1 MAATMSIKRTIAKA
15 DLMQAIAGD
24 NEFSVLA
31 EGNAFAVIRWTNG
44 QENAVFN
51 LVQGEITVGS
61 PTPGAITKMHTLAT
75 QFGAEVVGGEEHK
88 PGGSRSDEAAE
99 DGGFMRL
106 AWPVVVATLVM
117 LLIWRW

>member
-1 MAATMSIKRTIAKA
+1 MADTMSIKRTIAKA
-15 DLMQAIAGD
+15 DLLQAIDGD
-24 NEFSVLA
+24 GEFSVLA

-61 PTPGAITKMHTLAT
+61 PTPGARAKMNQLAA
-75 QFGAEVVGGEEHK
+75 QFGAEIIGAEENLPVGN
-88 PGGSRSDEAAE
+88 RQNSDDEG
-99 DGGFMRL
+99 GGFMQM
-106 AWPVVVATLVM
+106 AWPVVVLTLIM

>member
-1 MAATMSIKRTIAKA
+1 MSIKRTIAKG
-15 DLMQAIAGD
+15 DLMQAITGD
-24 NEFSVLA
+24 SEFSVLA
-31 EGNAFAVIRWTNG
+31 EGDAFAVIRWTNG

-61 PTPGAITKMHTLAT
+61 PTPGALAKMNALAT
-75 QFGAEVVGGEEHK
+75 QFGAEVVGGQEGVA
-88 PGGSRSDEAAE
+88 GGGRPNDAEE

-106 AWPVVVATLVM
+106 AWPVVVVTLVL